1 MDEIAFVTLPKMV
14 VIAEVVFFFTSFDAE
29 IFTSLYVVLLLEQ
42 SRKSYKAF
50 ERDKRGCIEIF
61 AINTLNNLARDTI
74 AGDFGSSKRNVV
86 FGGNVGTITPTTS

>member
-29 IFTSLYVVLLLEQ
+29 SFPRYTSHCSLEQ
-42 SRKSYKAF
+42 SKIVQGLD
-50 ERDKRGCIEIF
+50 RDKGCIEIF